1 MTLASYLSCLRIILI
16 LPIICLTYFQSSSLN
31 YIALII
37 FIIASLTDYL
47 DGFIARR
54 TNSVTALG
62 ALLDLLADKLLVCIL
77 LTWLIFL
84 KSSILVTIPSLI
96 IISRELTISSIR
108 QFLAKNNTLSDLG
121 VTRLGKSK
129 TTFQLISIGLLIIS
143 LNFGQVFYQ
152 LTTIFIWISALLSLF
167 SLLNYLFIWKNN
179 PKH

>member
-31 YIALII
+31 YIALIL
-37 FIIASLTDYL
+37 FIVASLTDYL

-62 ALLDLLADKLLVCIL
+62 ALLDLLADKLLVCML

-108 QFLAKNNTLSDLG
+108 QFLANNNTLSDLG
-121 VTRLGKSK
+121 VTSLGKSK

-152 LTTIFIWISALLSLF
+152 LTTIFIWITALLSLF
-167 SLLNYLFIWKNN
+167 SLLNYVFIWKNSH
-179 PKH
+179 KH